1 MIDFIQTYKTKQ
13 FYSKIISKNDLCFD
27 IGANRGRKSKILLSL
42 GAKVIAFEPQSS
54 CHKYLN
60 EIKNKRFSYYPLAVG
75 EKREFLDLH
84 LSNHSEV
91 ATLSSAFVKYY
102 HSDTIYWD
110 KTERVEVCT
119 LNDLINIHGIPN
131 YCKVDVEGHEL
142 SVFSTLKYPIPLI
155 EFEFT
160 GGFIAD
166 TLSIIDL
173 LAINNSV
180 RFNFIRN
187 ENPSFILEEWIDG
200 PELKKIIS
208 SLSIPNL
215 HGNIFVKSNS

>member
-1 MIDFIQTYKTKQ
+1 MINFIQKYKTKK

-27 IGANRGRKSKILLSL
+27 IGANKGRKSKILLSL
-42 GAKVIAFEPQSS
+42 GANVIAFEPQSS

-60 EIKNKRFSYYPLAVG
+60 EIKNKRFSYYPFAVG
-75 EKREFLDLH
+75 EKNEILELH

-91 ATLSSAFVKYY
+91 ATLSSTFVQYY
-102 HSDTIYWD
+102 QSGTIFWD
-110 KTERVEVCT
+110 KTEKAEVRT
-119 LNDLINIHGIPN
+119 LAELIKIHGVPN

-160 GGFIAD
+160 GGFITD

-173 LAINNSV
+173 LANNDKV
-180 RFNFIRN
+180 LFNFIRN
-187 ENPSFILEEWIDG
+187 ENPSFMLAEWIDAATI
-200 PELKKIIS
+200 KKIIS
-208 SLSIPNL
+208 SLPIPNL